1 MAGIVSLESSIR
13 TCKVDVGYANRI
25 NSDRFL
31 NPRNMVC
38 PVWNSLDSAGR
49 IACPDSFVTKSAGC
63 NNPGD
68 RVSVENSQRPNY
80 IQYISDSL
88 GNSYNG
94 NSSVPQPGTQS
105 PGFDGATPG
114 VGVKEGFI
122 NEQFMNLDS
131 TGSSD
136 AKKYATITGSTGD
149 GMSGIVWPR
158 TCGYDRYDKYS
169 DSFMK

>member
-1 MAGIVSLESSIR
+1 MSGIVSLESSIR
-13 TCKVDVGYANRI
+13 TCKVDVGYASRI

-49 IACPDSFVTKSAGC
+49 VACPDSFVTKSAGC
-63 NNPGD
+63 NNPQD

-80 IQYISDSL
+80 IQYISDTL

-94 NSSVPQPGTQS
+94 NTSVPQPGTQTT
-105 PGFDGATPG
+105 GFDGPTPV
-114 VGVKEGFI
+114 VGVREG
-122 NEQFMNLDS
+122 FMNLNS
-131 TGSSD
+131 SGASD
-136 AKKYATITGSTGD
+136 AKKYATITGSAGD
-149 GMSGIVWPR
+149 GLSGIVWPR

-169 DSFMK
+169 ESIMK